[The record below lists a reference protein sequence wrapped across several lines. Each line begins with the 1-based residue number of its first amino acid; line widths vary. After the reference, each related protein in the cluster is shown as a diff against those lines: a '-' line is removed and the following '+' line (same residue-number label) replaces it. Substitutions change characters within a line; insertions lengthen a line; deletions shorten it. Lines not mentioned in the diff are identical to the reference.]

1 MDDTNTPPFPSPTQ
15 SHLRQLGSHL
25 LVLSLGISVFQ
36 WQIYRRTM
44 QMRVLTIW
52 KLVVVVFQ
60 FQIGSTEFGLGLLA
74 VGVHTV

>member
-1 MDDTNTPPFPSPTQ
+1 MDDTNTPPLPSWTQ

-25 LVLSLGISVFQ
+25 LVLSLGISVFP
-36 WQIYRRTM
+36 WQIYHRTM
-44 QMRVLTIW
+44 QMRVSTIW

-60 FQIGSTEFGLGLLA
+60 FQIGGTELGLGLLA